1 MCSFNVLLWSH
12 GIFEIQRLE
21 ILNCKTSQCPTKKQK
36 KNWNCRSRSDC
47 LQSHNRLKWWL
58 NDIIAEIPIS
68 VSVSLTGN
76 EIMEKT
82 RICYGASLGVV
93 IKWSSLSEQKGLKQ
107 MFGLC
112 VGVSHPFPWHCF
124 CFHLYNAVLSTRIQ
138 LFRGP
143 ITLSI

>member
-21 ILNCKTSQCPTKKQK
+21 ILNCKTSQCPTKKQNK
-36 KNWNCRSRSDC
+36 KLKLQVARWLFTKSQPVKMMTKWYHCRNSNFR
-47 LQSHNRLKWWL
+47 LGQSHRKRN
-58 NDIIAEIPIS
+58 
-68 VSVSLTGN
+68 
-76 EIMEKT
+76 MEKT

-124 CFHLYNAVLSTRIQ
+124 CFHMYNAVLSTRIQ